1 MLKPVQKS
9 RVYEDVSRQIRD
21 QIESGQWK
29 EGTRIQS
36 ETELAK
42 VFQVSRGSIR
52 EAIKSLQMAGLLE
65 ASSGHGTFVA
75 PNACQKIREGRLA
88 EKLNSAEYYDDI
100 LECRLLLESYAC
112 GVAAREHTPSD
123 IRFLKENYEKS
134 LQYTREGNIE
144 AMSRC
149 GNEFHSY
156 LVDMVGNEIISDFY
170 KSIMQSLMDEREEY
184 YKGCDHV
191 EVSET
196 HLEHGELIEAL
207 EASDPASA
215 QEIIF
220 RHLGR
225 KRRQEA

>member
-65 ASSGHGTFVA
+65 ARSGHGTFVA

-100 LECRLLLESYAC
+100 L
-112 GVAAREHTPSD
+112 
-123 IRFLKENYEKS
+123 
-134 LQYTREGNIE
+134 
-144 AMSRC
+144 
-149 GNEFHSY
+149 
-156 LVDMVGNEIISDFY
+156 
-170 KSIMQSLMDEREEY
+170 
-184 YKGCDHV
+184 
-191 EVSET
+191 
-196 HLEHGELIEAL
+196 
-207 EASDPASA
+207 
-215 QEIIF
+215 
-220 RHLGR
+220 
-225 KRRQEA
+225 